1 MKITVIRKAEKKTS
15 RVPACPWVV
24 EMMGEAKSK

>member
-1 MKITVIRKAEKKTS
+1 MKITVVRKAEKKNPNVAS
-15 RVPACPWVV
+15 CPWVV